1 MSMLLRR
8 YHDRQEA
15 KPKETIE
22 VPGGNASK
30 DAWHA
35 YALAQGKSAEDLD
48 GLTRDQLRDL
58 FKDPAG
64 EDGKKASEPFDPAT
78 HTVEEVRAYLDGLD
92 DSDPEARDAE
102 FARVAEAEKAGPN
115 RSTLLEG
122 IEGVP
127 ADNPTE

>member
-15 KPKETIE
+15 KPAETVE

-35 YALAQGKSAEDLD
+35 YALSQGKSAEDLD

-64 EDGKKASEPFDPAT
+64 EDGKKASEPFDPAA
-78 HTVEEVRAYLDGLD
+78 HTVEEVREYLDGLD
-92 DSDPEARDAE
+92 DSDPGARDAE
-102 FARVAEAEKAGPN
+102 FARVVEAEKAGQN